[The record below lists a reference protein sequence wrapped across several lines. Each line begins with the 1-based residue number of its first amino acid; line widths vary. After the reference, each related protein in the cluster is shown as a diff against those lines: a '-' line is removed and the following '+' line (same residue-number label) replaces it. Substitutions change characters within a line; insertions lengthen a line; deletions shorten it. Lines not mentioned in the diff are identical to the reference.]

1 LTPALPPLFA
11 ATRLAVVGLLAAFL
25 FGSSPVEARDAQQ
38 TSQGPEI
45 TDSYSLLG
53 SYLAGRVA
61 HEEKQFEVASEYFRR
76 ALARDPDNPDMLD
89 KAFRMELAAGNLE
102 RAGALAKR
110 LVQSTDGGNKF
121 AYLLLGSQAF
131 KSEDYARAEVFFGA
145 MGESPIIQLTDTLA
159 LAWTQY
165 ARGEP
170 SSALETLSVPQ
181 RADRSRYFQRLHT
194 ALLADL
200 AGRHGLAAEN
210 FSLAHETHSTNARLV
225 EAYARH
231 AAARGKT
238 ALMKDLLSPYETGE
252 QSAQIMGG
260 LRERLTGTDSP
271 RLLVETPVQGLA
283 EVFFGIGGV
292 LASERIYEVS
302 RIYLRIS
309 LMLRPSFPR
318 AHYLLGEME
327 TTEERYE
334 AALDA
339 YQAIDR
345 SSPLFLSAQIR
356 SGLIL
361 NAMDRGDEGIGLLSA
376 LIDDYPDEPRL
387 HQAIGNILRDQKS
400 YAEAAKFYTRALE
413 IVGKP
418 EAEHWIYYYARGICH
433 ERLKQWDKAEAD
445 LKKALELNPGQAS
458 VMNYLGYSWVDQNM
472 HLDRAMDLIRKAVD
486 LKPNNGYYVDS
497 LGWAY
502 YMLGKYDEAVRHLE
516 RAVELR
522 PEDPVLNDHLG
533 DAYWQV
539 GRRREARFQWSHALS
554 LEPEPEDEKE
564 SRDKLANGLQEQN
577 RKAEL
582 DEADAANVR

>member
-11 ATRLAVVGLLAAFL
+11 ATRLVVVGLMAAFL
-25 FGSSPVEARDAQQ
+25 FGASPVEARDEHK
-38 TSQGPEI
+38 TSPEPTI

-89 KAFRMELAAGNLE
+89 KAFRMELAAANLE
-102 RAGALAKR
+102 RAGVLAKR
-110 LVQSTDGGNKF
+110 LVQSSDGGNKF
-121 AYLLLGSQAF
+121 AYLLLGSRAF
-131 KSEDYARAEVFFGA
+131 KTGDYTQAEVFFGT

-170 SSALETLSVPQ
+170 SSALDTLSVPQ

-200 AGRHGLAAEN
+200 AGRHRVAEEN
-210 FSLAHETHSTNARLV
+210 FSMAYETHSTNARLV

-231 AAARGKT
+231 AAGRGKT
-238 ALMKDLLSPYETGE
+238 ALMKDLLGPYEAGD
-252 QSAQIMGG
+252 QSGHIMGG
-260 LRERLTGTDSP
+260 LRERLTGTKSP
-271 RLLVETPVQGLA
+271 RLLAETPVEGLA

-302 RIYLRIS
+302 RVYLRIA
-309 LMLRPSFPR
+309 LMLRPSFAR
-318 AHYLLGEME
+318 AHYMLGEME

-339 YQAIDR
+339 YQDIDR

-361 NAMDRGDEGIGLLSA
+361 SAMDRGDEGIGLLSA
-376 LIDDYPDEPRL
+376 LVDDYPNEPRL
-387 HQAIGNILRDQKS
+387 RQAIGNILRDQKNF
-400 YAEAAKFYTRALE
+400 AEAAKFYTRGLN
-413 IVGKP
+413 IIGKP
-418 EAEHWIYYYARGICH
+418 EADHWIYYYARGICY

-445 LKKALELNPGQAS
+445 LEKALELNPGQAS

-472 HLDRAMDLIRKAVD
+472 HLDKAMNLIRKAVD

-502 YMLGKYDEAVRHLE
+502 YRLGKYEDAVNHLE

-539 GRRREARFQWSHALS
+539 GRKREARFQWSHALS

-564 SRDKLANGLQEQN
+564 IREKLANGLSEQS

-582 DEADAANVR
+582 EEGDAASVQ